1 MLVSNFVM
9 IFLYSI
15 KDLPAAIA
23 MTGYRDENG
32 GIHILIIN
40 EALFFWQQMEHSLI
54 NPNQIRRYG
63 IPLSDDLYDDTGDL
77 GIEHSDSDISS
88 PSRARVALYSL
99 NLLRPQGTK

>member
-1 MLVSNFVM
+1 MLVSNFVI

-63 IPLSDDLYDDTGDL
+63 IPLSDDLYDDTRDL
-77 GIEHSDSDISS
+77 GIDHSESNISS
-88 PSRARVALYSL
+88 PSRARVAL
-99 NLLRPQGTK
+99 